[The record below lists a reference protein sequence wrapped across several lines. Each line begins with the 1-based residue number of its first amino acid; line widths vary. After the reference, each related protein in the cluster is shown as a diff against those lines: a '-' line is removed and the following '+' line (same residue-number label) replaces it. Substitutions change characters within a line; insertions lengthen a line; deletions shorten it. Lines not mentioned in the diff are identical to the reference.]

1 MDTSKLKNLRHWV
14 MKTNT
19 NEHHNRIVSDLFN
32 ALFVSAH
39 SGHLIDY
46 TPNSNAIMTL
56 DICQCQSLMIQQRE
70 GDYSQTDIIEALRGL
85 EYPKLIDKPAIQKI
99 HIKRYFH
106 AIRLDYGEAV
116 PTSSN
121 PTEQTTDLAAEL
133 SQIEIPQTFSSHGKD
148 TKSWKAKAFELQEDL
163 ECERT
168 MNDSLR
174 KVIIEMSETL
184 HEADPNARISMTS
197 ADLLELIQ
205 GRDDTTNNPF

>member
-121 PTEQTTDLAAEL
+121 PTEQTTNPAAAEEL
-133 SQIEIPQTFSSHGKD
+133 KAELLEVD
-148 TKSWKAKAFELQEDL
+148 TSKKVDQDWKAKSFELQEQREID
-163 ECERT
+163 RAT
-168 MNDSLR
+168 IQSLR
-174 KVIIEMSETL
+174 AIIVDMSETL
-184 HEADPNARISMTS
+184 HEADPDARISMTS